1 MNDFALFM
9 ALTAAMG
16 LSIFL
21 SLPIVYSKRAQG
33 SWSVALNALAIG
45 ILVFLLA
52 DVFSDVAGILYPGG
66 SYVASVGYSVAFGV
80 AFLVAFLA
88 LYAVD
93 NLPRGRP
100 RGVGADESGAS
111 GEAPIVRE
119 IDSGPRTT
127 ALIIALGIGLQN
139 LTEGLVF
146 GGNWTAGNIGIL
158 AVVFVGFFLQNVT
171 EGFPIASP
179 FLGTSASRGIGLMV
193 ALFLVG
199 GVPTLLGGAIGYFWS
214 NDLFLVIFDA
224 LAIGAIAYVIL
235 PMLRVAFRPLA
246 TKELSVRRNQLVYL
260 GVMVG
265 FLLGFAVNAV

>member
-1 MNDFALFM
+1 MGDFVLFM

-33 SWSVALNALAIG
+33 RWAVGLNAAAIG
-45 ILVFLLA
+45 ILIFLLG
-52 DVFSDVAGILYPGG
+52 DVFSDVSPILYPSG
-66 SYVASVGYSVAFGV
+66 YVANLDYSVAFGV
-80 AFLVAFLA
+80 AFVVAFLG
-88 LYAVD
+88 LYVVD
-93 NLPRGRP
+93 NLPRPAP
-100 RGVGADESGAS
+100 RGVAPGSEAQLAASAD
-111 GEAPIVRE
+111 R
-119 IDSGPRTT
+119 GPRRT

-146 GGNWTAGNIGIL
+146 GVNWTLGALGIL

-179 FLGTSASRGIGLMV
+179 FLGTNARRSAATMV
-193 ALFLVG
+193 GLFLVG
-199 GVPTLLGGAIGYFWS
+199 GVPTLLGGAIGYYWS
-214 NDLFLVIFDA
+214 NNLFLVIFDA

-246 TKELSVRRNQLVYL
+246 TRELSVGRDRLVYL
-260 GVMVG
+260 GVMLG
-265 FLLGFAVNAV
+265 FALGFAVNAL

>member
-1 MNDFALFM
+1 MSDFPLFM
-9 ALTAAMG
+9 ALTAIMG

-33 SWSVALNALAIG
+33 RWATGLNAAAIG
-45 ILVFLLA
+45 ILIFLLA
-52 DVFSDVAGILYPGG
+52 DVFSDASTVLYPNG
-66 SYVASVGYSVAFGV
+66 YIASIDYSVAFGV
-80 AFLVAFLA
+80 AFVVAFVG
-88 LYAVD
+88 LYVVD
-93 NLPRGRP
+93 NLPRGTSSP
-100 RGVGADESGAS
+100 VAS
-111 GEAPIVRE
+111 GEAPAPVPV
-119 IDSGPRTT
+119 DTGPRTT

-146 GGNWTAGNIGIL
+146 GVQWTAGAIGLL

-179 FLGTSASRGIGLMV
+179 FLGTNASRRVSMMIG
-193 ALFLVG
+193 LFLVG
-199 GVPTLLGGAIGYFWS
+199 GLPTLIGGAIGYFWS
-214 NDLFLVIFDA
+214 NDFFLVVFDA

-246 TKELSVRRNQLVYL
+246 TRELSVRRNQIVYL

-265 FLLGFAVNAV
+265 FVIGFAVNAI

>member
-1 MNDFALFM
+1 MSDFWLFM

-33 SWSVALNALAIG
+33 RWAVGLNAAAIG

-52 DVFSDVAGILYPGG
+52 DVFSDVSPILYPTG
-66 SYVASVGYSVAFGV
+66 YVANLDYSVAVGI
-80 AFLVAFLA
+80 AFLVAFLG
-88 LYAVD
+88 LYFVD
-93 NLPRGRP
+93 NLPRSQSRAVAP
-100 RGVGADESGAS
+100 GVGSEEATSAVPAESS
-111 GEAPIVRE
+111 
-119 IDSGPRTT
+119 PRST

-146 GGNWTAGNIGIL
+146 GVNWTLGALGIL
-158 AVVFVGFFLQNVT
+158 AVVFIGFFLQNVT

-179 FLGTSASRGIGLMV
+179 FLGNSASRRFPVMV
-193 ALFLVG
+193 GLFLVG
-199 GVPTLLGGAIGYFWS
+199 GLPTLLGGAIGYYWS
-214 NDLFLVIFDA
+214 NHLFLVIFDA

-235 PMLRVAFRPLA
+235 PMLRVAFRPLESREA
-246 TKELSVRRNQLVYL
+246 SIRRNRLVYI

-265 FLLGFAVNAV
+265 FLLGFAVNAI

>member
-1 MNDFALFM
+1 MSDFALFM

-21 SLPIVYSKRAQG
+21 SLPVVYSRRAQG
-33 SWSVALNALAIG
+33 RWAVALNAVAIG

-52 DVFSDVAGILYPGG
+52 DVFSDVSTILYPGG
-66 SYVASVGYSVAFGV
+66 SYVASVSYSVAFGA
-80 AFLVAFLA
+80 AFLIAFLG

-100 RGVGADESGAS
+100 RGAGAAVPSSGTDKPVVPELDT
-111 GEAPIVRE
+111 GV
-119 IDSGPRTT
+119 RTT

-179 FLGTSASRGIGLMV
+179 FLGTSAYRGIGLMV

-199 GVPTLLGGAIGYFWS
+199 GVPTLLGGAIGYYWS
-214 NDLFLVIFDA
+214 NSMFLVIFDA

-235 PMLRVAFRPLA
+235 PMLRVAFRPLE
-246 TKELSVRRNQLVYL
+246 TRELSVRRNQLVYL
-260 GVMVG
+260 GVMLG
-265 FLLGFAVNAV
+265 FVLGFAVNAV